1 MVKLE
6 KWETWTP
13 GTQEG
18 ESITRRKRSRFAS
31 RDKQSLHTTEIVE
44 LPVYTFTKNPE
55 GGYLVHGAGYHTP
68 MAVGSIT
75 KARLLADRMGEEII
89 TAEGDG

>member
-1 MVKLE
+1 MVKLD

-13 GTQEG
+13 GTPEG
-18 ESITRRKRSRFAS
+18 ESITRRKRSRLAG
-31 RDKQSLHTTEIVE
+31 RDKQHPFKLEVVE